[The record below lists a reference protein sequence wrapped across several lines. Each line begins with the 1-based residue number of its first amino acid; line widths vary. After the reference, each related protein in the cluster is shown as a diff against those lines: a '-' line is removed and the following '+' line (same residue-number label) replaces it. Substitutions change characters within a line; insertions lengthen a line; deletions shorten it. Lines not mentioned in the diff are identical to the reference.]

1 MVGIHDTGN
10 PGENDFD
17 PRLLSPKSLHEDS
30 GLELEGSG
38 LDPAGSGPSDAEK
51 TLRPQVLEEYIGQQK
66 IKDNL
71 FLFMEA
77 ARQRGDALDH
87 VLLAGPPGLGKTTL
101 AHIIAREMG
110 SQIHTITGPNVEK
123 KGDLAAILTNLQP
136 RDVLFIDEVHRLQKT
151 IEEVLYGA
159 MEDFKLDLIIGQGPG
174 ARTLRIDLPKFTLVG
189 ATTRTGLLSS
199 PLRDRFGVQL
209 RLDFYPIE
217 ELEKIVKRSSKLL
230 GIEIHDTGANEIAK
244 RSRGTP
250 RIANRLLKRVR
261 DFAQV
266 RRNARLIDRDTAREA
281 LSLFEVDHRGLD
293 PMDRK
298 LLLTLIEKFD
308 GGPVG
313 IDTMSSAIGEER
325 DTLEDV
331 YEPYLIQ
338 EGFLQRTSRG
348 RMATRIAYEHLGF
361 VWEDRL
367 ALTQPQAQ
375 IPFDLNKS

>member
-1 MVGIHDTGN
+1 MIEELSD
-10 PGENDFD
+10 E
-17 PRLLSPKSLHEDS
+17 RLLSPRAIVPLDEPADATVEKSLR
-30 GLELEGSG
+30 
-38 LDPAGSGPSDAEK
+38 PSMMG
-51 TLRPQVLEEYIGQQK
+51 EYIGQRK

-71 FLFMEA
+71 SLFMEA
-77 ARQRGDALDH
+77 ARKRGDSLDH

-101 AHIIAREMG
+101 AHIIAFEMG
-110 SQIHTITGPNVEK
+110 AQIHTVTGPNVEK

-136 RDVLFIDEVHRLQKT
+136 HDVLFIDEVHRLQKT

-159 MEDFKLDLIIGQGPG
+159 MEDFKLDLIIGQGPA

-209 RLDFYPIE
+209 RLDFYPPE
-217 ELEKIVKRSSKLL
+217 ELEKIVTRSAKLL
-230 GIEIHDTGANEIAK
+230 EISIDPPSANEIAK

-266 RRNARLIDRDTAREA
+266 RGKCSDGIPRVDRNTSQDA
-281 LSLFEVDHRGLD
+281 LALFEVDHRGLD

-298 LLLTLIEKFD
+298 FLLTLIQKFD
-308 GGPVG
+308 GGPAG
-313 IDTMSSAIGEER
+313 IETLSSALGEER

-338 EGFLQRTSRG
+338 EGFLQRTPRG
-348 RMATRIAYEHLGF
+348 RVATRIAYEHLGHSF
-361 VWEDRL
+361 TETV
-367 ALTQPQAQ
+367 
-375 IPFDLNKS
+375 S

>member
-1 MVGIHDTGN
+1 MSSSDLPRIVSPQQGIDTDGLI
-10 PGENDFD
+10 ENQVE
-17 PRLLSPKSLHEDS
+17 KSL
-30 GLELEGSG
+30 
-38 LDPAGSGPSDAEK
+38 
-51 TLRPQVLEEYIGQQK
+51 RPTWMGEYIGQK
-66 IKDNL
+66 KVKENL
-71 FLFMEA
+71 ALFMEA
-77 ARQRGDALDH
+77 ARDRGDALDH

-101 AHIIAREMG
+101 AHIIAHEMG
-110 SQIHTITGPNVEK
+110 AQIHTVTGPNVEK

-159 MEDFKLDLIIGQGPG
+159 MEDFKLDLIIGQGPA

-209 RLDFYPIE
+209 RLDFYPAE
-217 ELEKIVKRSSKLL
+217 ELVKIVDRSSKLL
-230 GIEIHDTGANEIAK
+230 GIEIDSAGANEIAR

-266 RRNARLIDRDTAREA
+266 KHKPTRGQSPRIDQKVAQAA
-281 LSLFEVDHRGLD
+281 LNLFEVDSKGLD
-293 PMDRK
+293 WMDRK
-298 LLLTLIEKFD
+298 FLLSIIDKFD

-313 IDTMSSAIGEER
+313 IETLSSALGEER

-338 EGFLQRTSRG
+338 EGFIQRTPRG
-348 RMATRIAYEHLGF
+348 RVAARSAYEHLGR
-361 VWEDRL
+361 VWE
-367 ALTQPQAQ
+367 
-375 IPFDLNKS
+375 NKAEPYIEV

>member
-1 MVGIHDTGN
+1 METLNERLVS
-10 PGENDFD
+10 
-17 PRLLSPKSLHEDS
+17 PRTEAEGASEQFEKSLRPS
-30 GLELEGSG
+30 R
-38 LDPAGSGPSDAEK
+38 LD
-51 TLRPQVLEEYIGQQK
+51 EYIGQPK
-66 IKDNL
+66 LKENL
-71 FLFMEA
+71 SLFMEA

-101 AHIIAREMG
+101 AHIIAHEMG
-110 SQIHTITGPNVEK
+110 TQVHTVTGPNVEK

-136 RDVLFIDEVHRLQKT
+136 RDVLFIDEIHRLQKT

-159 MEDFKLDLIIGQGPG
+159 MEDFKLDLIIGQGPA

-199 PLRDRFGVQL
+199 PLRDRFGVQF
-209 RLDFYPIE
+209 RLDFYPVE
-217 ELEKIVKRSSKLL
+217 ELEKIVRRSSKLL
-230 GIEIHDTGANEIAK
+230 NVPIEDTGANEVAK

-266 RRNARLIDRDTAREA
+266 RAGGAAARIDRATAREA
-281 LSLFEVDHRGLD
+281 LALFEVDELGLD

-298 LLLTLIEKFD
+298 FLLTIIDKFD

-313 IDTMSSAIGEER
+313 IETLASATAEER

-338 EGFLQRTSRG
+338 QGLLQRTPRG
-348 RMATRIAYEHLGF
+348 RVATRSAHEHLGRPY
-361 VWEDRL
+361 ETRDPGL
-367 ALTQPQAQ
+367 
-375 IPFDLNKS
+375 S